1 MNAKEFER
9 FKVAVLV
16 DSMKVIGNGDVI
28 KGRHIILQLA
38 SRLRYARFQHPN
50 FPDNRMSTYE
60 VIEEEWKEF
69 SLEMRKENY
78 PRAKDEAMDVMAT
91 MTRFLLD
98 EDIVDGA
105 KKRS

>member
-1 MNAKEFER
+1 MNDKEFER
-9 FKVAVLV
+9 FKVDVLV

-50 FPDNRMSTYE
+50 FPDNGMSLYE
-60 VIEEEWKEF
+60 VIEEEWEEF
-69 SLEMRKENY
+69 SIEMHKENY
-78 PRAKDEAMDVMAT
+78 LRAKDEAMDVMAT

-98 EDIVDGA
+98 EDTVDGT

>member
-1 MNAKEFER
+1 MNAKESER
-9 FKVAVLV
+9 FKVDALV
-16 DSMKVIGNGDVI
+16 DSMKVIGNGDII
-28 KGRHIILQLA
+28 KGRHVILQLA

-50 FPDNRMSTYE
+50 FSGSRMSTYE

-69 SLEMRKENY
+69 SLEMRKEDY
-78 PRAKDEAMDVMAT
+78 PRAKDESMDVMAT

-98 EDIVDGA
+98 EDIVDGT